1 METPMEKLIGE
12 KLSPILVEIEST
24 LLESSGQP
32 NFTPDGFRAGLYIFS
47 SVMLDKMWDLM
58 QKEDIPMEIREDMST
73 QMGNDVKNLVKK
85 YCDIDTFGIYR

>member
-1 METPMEKLIGE
+1 MEKLIGE

>member
-1 METPMEKLIGE
+1 MEKLIGE

-32 NFTPDGFRAGLYIFS
+32 NFTPDGFRACLYIFS

-58 QKEDIPMEIREDMST
+58 QKEDIPIEIREDMST